1 MVFTLKGQTVGKIS
15 EKCIQAT
22 CSLYEQIEFSVS
34 VTNNLGTEGDFRVQ
48 LIPEKGNRPPS
59 FFCLTDKLR
68 VKKGSNAMLS
78 VIFAPL
84 ILEQQKCYLY
94 FSDPNVGEFQY
105 EMAGIVEMPL
115 LSNDILKVTTPL
127 YVETPATVELALPLK
142 NDLLM
147 RARKQI

>member
-1 MVFTLKGQTVGKIS
+1 
-15 EKCIQAT
+15 
-22 CSLYEQIEFSVS
+22 
-34 VTNNLGTEGDFRVQ
+34 
-48 LIPEKGNRPPS
+48 
-59 FFCLTDKLR
+59 
-68 VKKGSNAMLS
+68 MLS

-84 ILEQQKCYLY
+84 TLEQQKCYLY